1 MRYFRLLP
9 AFLLCVALM
18 LTGCGKQSGEAVLK
32 GTVYALQEQTA
43 IVEVTEADPKESYVS
58 RAEIPVPDE
67 LAEKLSVGSQV
78 KITFSG
84 KSDKQNPA
92 QLYDIIRV
100 EVVD

>member
-9 AFLLCVALM
+9 AFLLCVVLM
-18 LTGCGKQSGEAVLK
+18 LTGCGKQSDEAVLK
-32 GTVYALQEQTA
+32 GTVAALQEQTA
-43 IVEVTEADPKESYVS
+43 IIEVTDANPDDSYVS
-58 RAEIPVPDE
+58 RAEIPVSDE
-67 LAEKLSVGSQV
+67 LAEKLLVGSQV

-92 QLYDIIRV
+92 QLYGIIQV